1 MVRVAVEFEDNRM
14 QVKEAIRDA
23 AIGFLHE
30 AAGEMVSQT
39 ARNTKV
45 KTGQTKRSWSYV
57 VNEESLEAVIGSP
70 LENAIWEEFG
80 TGEYA
85 LNNNGRKGGWV
96 YYAGKDKDG
105 KDQFY
110 FTLGKKPRRPFF
122 KAFKAL
128 KTAIIRKAERRFG
141 EIK

>member
-1 MVRVAVEFEDNRM
+1 MAVEFEDNRM

-96 YYAGKDKDG
+96 YRDERGKFHFTRG
-105 KDQFY
+105 KE
-110 FTLGKKPRRPFF
+110 PRRPFF

-128 KTAIIRKAERRFG
+128 KTAIIREAERRFG

>member
-45 KTGQTKRSWSYV
+45 KTSQTKRSWSYV
-57 VNEESLEAVIGSP
+57 VDEEALEAVIGSSFQ
-70 LENAIWEEFG
+70 NAIWEEFG

-96 YYAGKDKDG
+96 YRDERGK
-105 KDQFY
+105 FH
-110 FTLGKKPRRPFF
+110 FTRGKKPRRPFF

>member
-1 MVRVAVEFEDNRM
+1 MSVEFQDNRV
-14 QVKEAIRDA
+14 QVKEALRETA
-23 AIGFLHE
+23 LGFLHE
-30 AAGEMVSQT
+30 AAGEMATQT

-57 VNEESLEAVIGSP
+57 VNEEALEAVIGSSFQ
-70 LENAIWEEFG
+70 NAIWEEFG

-85 LNNNGRKGGWV
+85 LNGDGRKGGWV
-96 YYAGKDKDG
+96 YRDEKGK
-105 KDQFY
+105 FH
-110 FTLGKKPRRPFF
+110 FTRGKKPRRPFF

-141 EIK
+141 EID